1 VHFHQIQLKF
11 VYTTQYQHLTKSVIS
26 TKVAKYENSR
36 TRKAMIAK
44 SKKIKIEN
52 SAEAWELGELG
63 ELGSDLKHARVV
75 DKKIGAQIDAALG
88 LQMISIRL
96 EQELIESYKLLG
108 AKYDM
113 GYQPLMREALKR
125 FVEGEFK
132 LIASEAL
139 EKQRAEKQKSSKRMA
154 KAA

>member
-1 VHFHQIQLKF
+1 M
-11 VYTTQYQHLTKSVIS
+11 TT
-26 TKVAKYENSR
+26 
-36 TRKAMIAK
+36 K
-44 SKKIKIEN
+44 SKKVKIEN
-52 SAEAWELGELG
+52 SAQAWESG

-75 DKKIGAQIDAALG
+75 DKKIGVQIDEALG

-96 EQELIESYKLLG
+96 EQDLIESFKLLG
-108 AKYDM
+108 TKYDM

-139 EKQRAEKQKSSKRMA
+139 EKQRVEKQKNGKKMA

>member
-1 VHFHQIQLKF
+1 
-11 VYTTQYQHLTKSVIS
+11 
-26 TKVAKYENSR
+26 
-36 TRKAMIAK
+36 MIAK
-44 SKKIKIEN
+44 SKKVKIEN
-52 SAEAWELGELG
+52 SAEAWENGDLGN
-63 ELGSDLKHARVV
+63 DLKHAKVV
-75 DKKIGAQIDAALG
+75 DKKIGTQIDEALG

-96 EQELIESYKLLG
+96 EQDLIESFKLLG
-108 AKYDM
+108 TKYDM

-139 EKQRAEKQKSSKRMA
+139 EKQRAEKQKSGKKMA

>member
-1 VHFHQIQLKF
+1 
-11 VYTTQYQHLTKSVIS
+11 
-26 TKVAKYENSR
+26 
-36 TRKAMIAK
+36 MIAK
-44 SKKIKIEN
+44 MKKVKTYN
-52 SAEAWELGELG
+52 TTDAWESGELG
-63 ELGSDLKHARVV
+63 REIKHARPVEIKLGSQV
-75 DKKIGAQIDAALG
+75 DEALG

-96 EQELIESYKLLG
+96 EKDLIESYKLLG
-108 AKYDM
+108 TKYDM

-139 EKQRAEKQKSSKRMA
+139 EKQKASKPKLNAIKRIR

>member
-1 VHFHQIQLKF
+1 
-11 VYTTQYQHLTKSVIS
+11 
-26 TKVAKYENSR
+26 
-36 TRKAMIAK
+36 MIAK
-44 SKKIKIEN
+44 SKKVKIEN
-52 SAEAWELGELG
+52 SAEAWESGQ
-63 ELGSDLKHARVV
+63 LGSDIKHARAV
-75 DKKIGAQIDAALG
+75 DKKIGTQIDEALG

>member
-1 VHFHQIQLKF
+1 
-11 VYTTQYQHLTKSVIS
+11 
-26 TKVAKYENSR
+26 
-36 TRKAMIAK
+36 MIAK
-44 SKKIKIEN
+44 SKKAKIDN
-52 SAEAWELGELG
+52 SVEAWESG
-63 ELGSDLKHARVV
+63 ELGSDLRHARAV
-75 DKKIGAQIDAALG
+75 DKKIGSQIDEVLG

-96 EQELIESYKLLG
+96 EQDLIESYKLLG

-139 EKQRAEKQKSSKRMA
+139 EKQRAVKQKSVKRMV

>member
-1 VHFHQIQLKF
+1 
-11 VYTTQYQHLTKSVIS
+11 
-26 TKVAKYENSR
+26 
-36 TRKAMIAK
+36 MIAK
-44 SKKIKIEN
+44 MKKVRTYN
-52 SAEAWELGELG
+52 TADAWESGELG
-63 ELGSDLKHARVV
+63 RDIKYARAV
-75 DKKIGAQIDAALG
+75 DKKLGSQVDEALG

-96 EQELIESYKLLG
+96 EKDLIESYKLLG
-108 AKYDM
+108 TKYDM

-139 EKQRAEKQKSSKRMA
+139 EKQKASKPKLNAIKRIR

>member
-1 VHFHQIQLKF
+1 
-11 VYTTQYQHLTKSVIS
+11 
-26 TKVAKYENSR
+26 
-36 TRKAMIAK
+36 MIVK

-52 SAEAWELGELG
+52 STEAWESGDLGG
-63 ELGSDLKHARVV
+63 DLKHAKVV
-75 DKKIGAQIDAALG
+75 DKKIGTQIDEALG

-96 EQELIESYKLLG
+96 EQDLIESFKLLG
-108 AKYDM
+108 TKYDM

-139 EKQRAEKQKSSKRMA
+139 EKQRAEKQKSGKKMA

>member
-1 VHFHQIQLKF
+1 
-11 VYTTQYQHLTKSVIS
+11 
-26 TKVAKYENSR
+26 
-36 TRKAMIAK
+36 MIAK
-44 SKKIKIEN
+44 SKKAKIEN
-52 SAEAWELGELG
+52 SAEAWESG
-63 ELGSDLKHARVV
+63 ELGSDLKHARVI
-75 DKKIGAQIDAALG
+75 DKKIGSQIDEVLG

-96 EQELIESYKLLG
+96 EQDLIESYKLLG

-139 EKQRAEKQKSSKRMA
+139 EKQRTEKQKNGKKIA

>member
-1 VHFHQIQLKF
+1 MVVKTKKAKIQN
-11 VYTTQYQHLTKSVIS
+11 T
-26 TKVAKYENSR
+26 AD
-36 TRKAMIAK
+36 
-44 SKKIKIEN
+44 
-52 SAEAWELGELG
+52 AWENGELG
-63 ELGSDLKHARVV
+63 MDIKYARVV
-75 DKKIGAQIDAALG
+75 DKKIGAQIDEALG

-96 EQELIESYKLLG
+96 EKDLIDSYKLLG
-108 AKYDM
+108 TKYDM

-139 EKQRAEKQKSSKRMA
+139 EKQRLAKPKVNPIKKLR

>member
-1 VHFHQIQLKF
+1 M
-11 VYTTQYQHLTKSVIS
+11 TTKS
-26 TKVAKYENSR
+26 
-36 TRKAMIAK
+36 
-44 SKKIKIEN
+44 KIVKIEN
-52 SAEAWELGELG
+52 SAEAWESG
-63 ELGSDLKHARVV
+63 ELGSDLKYARVV
-75 DKKIGAQIDAALG
+75 DQKIGAQIDEALG

-96 EQELIESYKLLG
+96 EQDLIESFKLLG
-108 AKYDM
+108 TKYDM

-139 EKQRAEKQKSSKRMA
+139 EKQRVEKQKSGKKMA

>member
-1 VHFHQIQLKF
+1 
-11 VYTTQYQHLTKSVIS
+11 
-26 TKVAKYENSR
+26 
-36 TRKAMIAK
+36 MIAK
-44 SKKIKIEN
+44 SKKVKIEN
-52 SAEAWELGELG
+52 SAEAWESG

-75 DKKIGAQIDAALG
+75 DKKFSAQIDEALG

-96 EQELIESYKLLG
+96 EQDLIESFKLLG
-108 AKYDM
+108 TKYDM

-139 EKQRAEKQKSSKRMA
+139 EKQRAEKQKSGKKMA

>member
-1 VHFHQIQLKF
+1 
-11 VYTTQYQHLTKSVIS
+11 
-26 TKVAKYENSR
+26 
-36 TRKAMIAK
+36 MIAK
-44 SKKIKIEN
+44 IKKVKTPN
-52 SAEAWELGELG
+52 SAEAWDQGDFGREIKYAKSTEKK
-63 ELGSDLKHARVV
+63 LGS
-75 DKKIGAQIDAALG
+75 QIDDALD

-96 EQELIESYKLLG
+96 EKDLIESFKLLG
-108 AKYDM
+108 TKYDM

-139 EKQRAEKQKSSKRMA
+139 EKQRASKSKVSPIRKIR

>member
-1 VHFHQIQLKF
+1 
-11 VYTTQYQHLTKSVIS
+11 
-26 TKVAKYENSR
+26 
-36 TRKAMIAK
+36 MIAK
-44 SKKIKIEN
+44 NKKVKIVN
-52 SAEAWELGELG
+52 STEAWESG
-63 ELGSDLKHARVV
+63 ELGSDLKYAKTV
-75 DKKIGAQIDAALG
+75 DKKISAQIDEALG

-96 EQELIESYKLLG
+96 EQDLIESFKLLG
-108 AKYDM
+108 TKYDM

-139 EKQRAEKQKSSKRMA
+139 EKQKAEKLKSSKRLA

>member
-44 SKKIKIEN
+44 SKKIKIED
-52 SAEAWELGELG
+52 SAEAWELGK
-63 ELGSDLKHARVV
+63 LGSELKHARAV
-75 DKKIGAQIDAALG
+75 DKKIGAQIDTALG